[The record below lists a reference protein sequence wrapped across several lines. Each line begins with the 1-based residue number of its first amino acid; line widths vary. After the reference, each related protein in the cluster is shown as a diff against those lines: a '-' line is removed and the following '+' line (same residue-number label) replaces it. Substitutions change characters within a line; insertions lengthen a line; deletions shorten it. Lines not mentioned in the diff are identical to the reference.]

1 MEEDWRIT
9 LSCIES
15 PDPSFIGFQKVF
27 TISPITIGRAE
38 NNNMIVPDPTASR
51 NHAIIRITNDYTRV
65 FITDIS
71 TPGTEVSGKVVPKGR
86 GSGFTL
92 ENGDTIKIGQ
102 TVLQY
107 ELNLKISVQSTMVGG
122 IDRSF
127 LDKPPAE
134 VKVKE
139 EKEEEEIA
147 APEPVRAEPVK
158 KKSAKT
164 FNPLYI
170 GIIVICLLALLYLIF
185 SGQ

>member
-1 MEEDWRIT
+1 MEEDWRIS

-27 TISPITIGRAE
+27 TTSPITIGRAE
-38 NNNMIVPDPTASR
+38 TNMMIIPDPTASR

-71 TPGTEVSGKVVPKGR
+71 TPGTEVSGKIVPKGR

-92 ENGDTIKIGQ
+92 EIGDTIKIGQ

-107 ELNLKISVQSTMVGG
+107 ELNLKTSLQSTMIGEV
-122 IDRSF
+122 DRSF
-127 LDKPPAE
+127 LDKPPVE
-134 VKVKE
+134 VKVH
-139 EKEEEEIA
+139 EEEEEELA
-147 APEPVRAEPVK
+147 APEIVEIVKEP
-158 KKSAKT
+158 AKT
-164 FNPLYI
+164 FNPVYI
-170 GIIVICLLALLYLIF
+170 GIIIICLIALLYLIF